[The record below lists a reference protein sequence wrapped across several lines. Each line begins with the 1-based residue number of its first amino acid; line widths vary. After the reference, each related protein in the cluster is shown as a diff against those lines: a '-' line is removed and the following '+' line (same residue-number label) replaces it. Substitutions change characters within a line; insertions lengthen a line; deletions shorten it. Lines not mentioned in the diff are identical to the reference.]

1 MNNPESIKIIDRFYQ
16 AINFLIGQKTLK
28 SKRSFAINHDIEY
41 TSFSRCET
49 EQESDRFQ
57 LVWITYL
64 VTDYP
69 ISVEWIMTGRG
80 SMLTRRE

>member
-1 MNNPESIKIIDRFYQ
+1 MNNPESIKIIDRFYE
-16 AINFLIGQKTLK
+16 ALNLLIAQGTLK
-28 SKRSFAINHDIEY
+28 SKRSFAIEHNIEY

-57 LVWITYL
+57 IIWITYL

-80 SMLTRRE
+80 GMLTKR